1 VTPLMGLLDRRAAA
15 RELGVCFSPP
25 PAAAA
30 RAAVGRSVSRAV
42 RLSEHEGLEDHVRSV
57 TP

>member
-1 VTPLMGLLDRRAAA
+1 MTPLMGVLDRRAAA
-15 RELGVCFSPP
+15 RELGVCFSPT

-30 RAAVGRSVSRAV
+30 RAAVGRSVPRAV
-42 RLSEHEGLEDHVRSV
+42 RLGEHEGLEADVHSV

>member
-15 RELGVCFSPP
+15 RELGVCFAPRP
-25 PAAAA
+25 TLAA
-30 RAAVGRSVSRAV
+30 RAAVRRRGARAV
-42 RLSEHEGLEDHVRSV
+42 RLTKCEGLRIAF